1 MADKKSFP
9 PFLSR
14 WQEDKEEPGETAVD
28 FATGQT
34 LANGAA

>member
-1 MADKKSFP
+1 MADKKSVP

-14 WQEDKEEPGETAVD
+14 WQQDKEEPVETAVD

-34 LANGAA
+34 IANGAA